1 MVHEDLRQPLHDG
14 LYVERLKDE
23 GRRGELWPRLSSHS
37 PPLLVTLLDP
47 VLVALGDAL
56 DRGGEAAAAA
66 GGARVL
72 RDKVATAALKAC
84 VAVLERLLLDGGRS
98 RSFSTTDAPA
108 LLADVRLVRDFFM
121 AMDSRRVAQGLEELS
136 VHEATARLQ
145 GLVLMMHRDTADLG
159 NDFHRDVE
167 PFPDVSPTEAL
178 TRYNLARVL
187 LHRVDVD
194 EAAREFVKT
203 NRLKLRDLVAK
214 YDALSY

>member
-1 MVHEDLRQPLHDG
+1 M
-14 LYVERLKDE
+14 
-23 GRRGELWPRLSSHS
+23 
-37 PPLLVTLLDP
+37 
-47 VLVALGDAL
+47 
-56 DRGGEAAAAA
+56 
-66 GGARVL
+66 
-72 RDKVATAALKAC
+72 
-84 VAVLERLLLDGGRS
+84 
-98 RSFSTTDAPA
+98 
-108 LLADVRLVRDFFM
+108 RLVRDFFM

-194 EAAREFVKT
+194 EDAREFVKT